1 LKALTNIENIRDNNR
16 ANAPQDEQMIEMLQ
30 PVCHNEWL
38 SSDGASI
45 MDYGLYPLYAI
56 YNPNH
61 YNKEQEKKI

>member
-1 LKALTNIENIRDNNR
+1 
-16 ANAPQDEQMIEMLQ
+16 MIEMLQ